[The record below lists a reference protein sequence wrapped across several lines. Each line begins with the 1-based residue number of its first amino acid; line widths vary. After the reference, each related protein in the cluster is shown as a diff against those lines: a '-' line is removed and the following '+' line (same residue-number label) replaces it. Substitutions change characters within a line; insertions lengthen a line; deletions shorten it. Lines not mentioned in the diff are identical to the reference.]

1 MAAVG
6 KVDGH
11 GLCRDGSVGTCGRQF
26 CTEEDDSECIMGPFP
41 PPQSIVN
48 CIGYPFNSDF
58 GNTKTSLDL
67 QVIKPSKYPPPPA
80 LTALAWGGGQLAH
93 FTTERAL
100 VVDTLTSGGQR
111 PSTRR

>member
-80 LTALAWGGGQLAH
+80 LTALAWGGGSWLISQQKEH
-93 FTTERAL
+93 
-100 VVDTLTSGGQR
+100 
-111 PSTRR
+111 